1 MLKYLSSTFLQ
12 GLSLVWETKFQ
23 ISLCQGQFWL
33 SILEKDTLCWFR
45 DEKMHLLS
53 ECTEKLS

>member
-33 SILEKDTLCWFR
+33 SILEKDTL
-45 DEKMHLLS
+45 LLTQGW
-53 ECTEKLS
+53 ENAFT